1 MAGPIFDHSLAEEM
15 LCFLGPDAR
24 EGLESVRNKRAPE
37 FPSARLPE

>member
-1 MAGPIFDHSLAEEM
+1 L
-15 LCFLGPDAR
+15 LGPDAR